1 MITVN
6 ELEVYEKKLSEQ
18 EAYEKFQKNLNDY
31 FEKCEEKGVQILE
44 NHATMTYNADVC
56 VASGK
61 IVALEPI
68 TLRQEITVTEEME
81 QPDELNGDDH

>member
-1 MITVN
+1 MSKKRKTHEEFIN
-6 ELEVYEKKLSEQ
+6 EL
-18 EAYEKFQKNLNDY
+18 KNLNDY

-68 TLRQEITVTEEME
+68 TLQQEITVTEEME